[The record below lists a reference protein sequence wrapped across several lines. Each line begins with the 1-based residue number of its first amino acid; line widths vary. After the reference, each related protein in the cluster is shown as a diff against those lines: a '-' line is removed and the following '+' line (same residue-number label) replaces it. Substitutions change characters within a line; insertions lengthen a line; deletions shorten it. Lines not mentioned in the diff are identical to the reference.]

1 MVTENSINPVPC
13 YSEYEFRMREVGRL
27 MKIIDGATINAT
39 GTITQKGG
47 ISDRYHAHFDQKVL
61 DLETAAMR
69 LVRSARAVSHKL
81 REYTPKAKEME
92 Q

>member
-1 MVTENSINPVPC
+1 MDSNQNPVPC
-13 YSEYEFRMREVGRL
+13 YSEYEFRMREVARL

-47 ISDRYHAHFDQKVL
+47 ISDRYHDHFDQKVV
-61 DLETAAMR
+61 DLEAAAMR

-81 REYTPKAKEME
+81 REHAPKGKELG